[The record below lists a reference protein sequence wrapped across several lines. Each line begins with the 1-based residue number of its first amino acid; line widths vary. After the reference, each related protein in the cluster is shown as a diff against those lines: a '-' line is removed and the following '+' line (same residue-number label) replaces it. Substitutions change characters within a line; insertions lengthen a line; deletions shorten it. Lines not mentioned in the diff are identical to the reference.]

1 MGRIVRFYRAVTDN
15 TDTKSD
21 SNVTSIDQSN
31 KNGPYFGNYSDA
43 FTLMKQIS
51 SELPMFKDRQ
61 LLLEKYEKLNQ
72 FKGRISNRV
81 YNEWLNNLKTEYLED
96 LRKTAHGLSIQEL
109 QSHPAYA
116 LALFHTIFEKEK
128 SEKI

>member
-1 MGRIVRFYRAVTDN
+1 MGRIVHFYPAATDN
-15 TDTKSD
+15 NDNNSD
-21 SNVTSIDQSN
+21 RKLTSIEQSDQ
-31 KNGPYFGNYSDA
+31 PYFGNYSDA
-43 FTLMKQIS
+43 FTLMKQIA

-96 LRKTAHGLSIQEL
+96 LRKTAHGLSIEEL

-128 SEKI
+128 FEKI